1 METQLEKSN
10 PKQLAFVE
18 TSMQNFDT
26 ALEFCNHMVR
36 SKILPKHYYDKNGG
50 IKDESGGMLLMVLQ
64 MGKEIGMSQMM
75 AIQQI
80 VPVNGLMSIKGDG
93 AKALIMASGKCAEW
107 KEWMAGESDNLTAFV
122 SAKRKD
128 TGEELTR
135 SFAVIDAKRA
145 GLYID
150 AEIVKRND
158 SLKYSPWFKYGNR
171 MLRYRALGFLCRD
184 LFGDVLQGISIE
196 EEARDI
202 DVDISK
208 SQSETGVRVD
218 VTAGEKNESLEKAAT
233 KATRSRAVT
242 SEQPAAK
249 KESVE
254 AKAEE
259 IQDAVVIDSKQPAPQ
274 EQPIEET
281 TEVEDE
287 LMQKPCAYLPSAKVK
302 DLITTNK
309 EDCKAWINAM
319 LLRRG
324 VKSFEYLFTQ
334 LGVKMSIGAA
344 HDLIMALRENRL
356 EAYIQGYQTTLE
368 AIVASQTPPPA
379 EEPIK
384 EEKPVATG
392 IDKAKIDIPELMMGS
407 RDFNQQFQLM
417 NDLKRIGIGTNQ
429 IDKFIADAGLSVS
442 QNELIASGSVELI
455 KSLINNN

>member
-36 SKILPKHYYDKNGG
+36 SKILPKHYYNDQGNPKE
-50 IKDESGGMLLMVLQ
+50 ESAGMLLMVLQ

-75 AIQQI
+75 SIQQI
-80 VPVNGLMSIKGDG
+80 IPVNGLMSVKGDG

-107 KEWMAGESDNLTAFV
+107 KEWINGEGDNLTAYV

-128 TGEELTR
+128 TGESITR
-135 SFAVIDAKRA
+135 SFSVMDAKRA
-145 GLYID
+145 GLWID
-150 AEIVKRND
+150 QAAVQRND
-158 SLKYSPWFKYGNR
+158 RLKYSPWFKYGNR
-171 MLRYRALGFLCRD
+171 MLRYRGLGFLCRD

-208 SQSETGVRVD
+208 SQSETGVKVD
-218 VTAGEKNESLEKAAT
+218 VTAGEKNENLEKAAT
-233 KATRSRAVT
+233 KATKSKAVT

-249 KESVE
+249 KENVE

-259 IQDAVVIDSKQPAPQ
+259 IQDAVVVDSKQPAPK

-281 TEVEDE
+281 IDVEDE

-334 LGVKMSIGAA
+334 LGIKMSIGAA

-356 EAYIQGYQTTLE
+356 EAYIQGYQTTLT

-379 EEPIK
+379 EEPAK
-384 EEKPVATG
+384 EEKKAVTSM
-392 IDKAKIDIPELMMGS
+392 DRAKIDIPDLMMGS

-417 NDLKRIGIGTNQ
+417 NDLKKIGIGSNE
-429 IDKFIADAGLSVS
+429 IDKYISDKDMTLS
-442 QNELIASGSVELI
+442 QNEFIAQAPVSVIQELI
-455 KSLINNN
+455 NHA